1 MDFISTRN
9 ARRTVS
15 GIRAVVEGLSEEGG
29 LFVPAFFPSVDG
41 AEMEKM
47 LDMTYPQR
55 AAFII
60 GKYLPELAGELD
72 SYTDK
77 AYSRFDG
84 DAAPLVKLDDSL
96 FMLELWHGPTH
107 AFKDI
112 ALTLLPY
119 LLTGSKKLLGEKE
132 RTLILVATS
141 GDTGKA
147 ALEGF
152 KDVPGT
158 DVIVFYP
165 GDGVSALQK
174 LQMMTQT
181 GGNVYVAGINGNFDD
196 AQTAVKKIFTDGAVH
211 KELEK
216 NGYKLSS
223 ANSINFG
230 RLVPQI
236 AYYFS
241 SYLDMVDGGE
251 IEMGEK
257 INFCVP
263 SGNFGNI
270 LAGYYAKRMGL
281 PVGRLICASNKNNVL
296 TDFIR
301 GGAYSADRQFYKTTS
316 PSMDILISSN
326 LERLLFELS
335 GRNDKLTAA
344 RMAELKDKGAYSISA
359 EELGL
364 LKSEFWAD
372 WSDENEIKETLCY
385 YFEGYGYIADTHT
398 SVALSVFD
406 KYYDETGDDTKTVVV
421 STASPYKFAADVLDA
436 LGEEPCSDELK
447 SLRKLEDITA
457 LPLPESLSS
466 LPKLKKIYTDI
477 IDKDAASDAV
487 TGYARAARLK
497 D

>member
-372 WSDENEIKETLCY
+372 WSDENEIKETLCD
-385 YFEGYGYIADTHT
+385 YFEGYGYIADTQT

>member
-1 MDFISTRN
+1 
-9 ARRTVS
+9 
-15 GIRAVVEGLSEEGG
+15 
-29 LFVPAFFPSVDG
+29 
-41 AEMEKM
+41 
-47 LDMTYPQR
+47 
-55 AAFII
+55 
-60 GKYLPELAGELD
+60 
-72 SYTDK
+72 
-77 AYSRFDG
+77 
-84 DAAPLVKLDDSL
+84 
-96 FMLELWHGPTH
+96 
-107 AFKDI
+107 
-112 ALTLLPY
+112 
-119 LLTGSKKLLGEKE
+119 
-132 RTLILVATS
+132 
-141 GDTGKA
+141 
-147 ALEGF
+147 
-152 KDVPGT
+152 
-158 DVIVFYP
+158 
-165 GDGVSALQK
+165 
-174 LQMMTQT
+174 MMTQT

-344 RMAELKDKGAYSISA
+344 RMAELKDKGRVFHKRGGAGA
-359 EELGL
+359 FKVRVLGRL
-364 LKSEFWAD
+364 VGRKR
-372 WSDENEIKETLCY
+372 NQ
-385 YFEGYGYIADTHT
+385 GN
-398 SVALSVFD
+398 AL
-406 KYYDETGDDTKTVVV
+406 
-421 STASPYKFAADVLDA
+421 
-436 LGEEPCSDELK
+436 
-447 SLRKLEDITA
+447 
-457 LPLPESLSS
+457 
-466 LPKLKKIYTDI
+466 
-477 IDKDAASDAV
+477 
-487 TGYARAARLK
+487 RLF
-497 D
+497 

>member
-372 WSDENEIKETLCY
+372 WSDENEIK
-385 YFEGYGYIADTHT
+385 
-398 SVALSVFD
+398 
-406 KYYDETGDDTKTVVV
+406 
-421 STASPYKFAADVLDA
+421 
-436 LGEEPCSDELK
+436 
-447 SLRKLEDITA
+447 
-457 LPLPESLSS
+457 
-466 LPKLKKIYTDI
+466 
-477 IDKDAASDAV
+477 
-487 TGYARAARLK
+487 
-497 D
+497 